1 MWSHNGRE
9 LFFRSQSPRAF
20 VAVPILTTAGTGFQM
35 GEQQVLFD
43 DTYFRDQY
51 HAQYAVSP
59 DDRRF
64 VFKRLVGDE
73 SGPGS
78 SSPAIAI
85 LVQHWLAELDLSR
98 PGGR

>member
-1 MWSHNGRE
+1 MVAQWPE
-9 LFFRSQSPRAF
+9 LFFRSAAPRAF
-20 VAVPILTTAGTGFQM
+20 VAVPILTNAGAGFRM

-43 DTYFRDQY
+43 DPYFRDQY

-64 VFKRLVGDE
+64 VFKRVASDG

-78 SSPAIAI
+78 GGPAIAI